1 MIEIWNTFINWFLS
15 IWNTDGFQIIFRIL
29 AIMVLSGFIGLERAS
44 QSKPAGF
51 RTHVLVGISAV
62 LVMLCGTYLH
72 LEYDSDVTRI
82 PAQLLSGIGFLGA
95 GTILR
100 DGFNVR
106 GLTTAASLLIVT
118 CIGLCI
124 GAGFYVA
131 GFFATIFAYFILRK
145 SQLISDKVEHY
156 NDFQLELEV
165 EEPREILQE
174 LQKILQTYK
183 IEIKTM
189 NVYEEGDLKTLK
201 ITGKYRDAI
210 EKNKLILKLLSIKQ
224 IKQVVDI

>member
-1 MIEIWNTFINWFLS
+1 MIDFYNGFI
-15 IWNTDGFQIIFRIL
+15 DGFWSVWYTEWFQILFRII
-29 AIMVLSGFIGLERAS
+29 AIIVLSGFIGLERAS

-51 RTHVLVGISAV
+51 RTHVLVGVSAV

-72 LEYDSDVTRI
+72 LEYGSDVTRI

-124 GAGFYVA
+124 GAGFYAA
-131 GFFATIFAYFILRK
+131 GFFATLFAYFILRK

-156 NDFQLELEV
+156 NDFKLELEV

-174 LQKILQTYK
+174 LQKIVQTYK
-183 IEIKTM
+183 IEVTTM
-189 NVYEEGDLKTLK
+189 NIVDDAEIKTLK

-224 IKQVVDI
+224 IKQVVEI

>member
-1 MIEIWNTFINWFLS
+1 MLEFIHNAYNTFLS
-15 IWNTDGFQIIFRIL
+15 VWNTDSFQIIFRL
-29 AIMVLSGFIGLERAS
+29 VAIAVLSGFIGLERAS

-62 LVMLCGTYLH
+62 IVMLCGVYLH
-72 LEYDSDVTRI
+72 NTSGSDVTRI

-106 GLTTAASLLIVT
+106 GLTTAASLLTVT

-124 GAGFYVA
+124 GAGFYAA
-131 GFFATIFAYFILRK
+131 GFFATILVYFILSR

-156 NDFQLELEV
+156 NDFNLELDV
-165 EEPREILQE
+165 QEPREILNE
-174 LQKILQTYK
+174 LQDILETYK
-183 IEIKTM
+183 IEVKTM
-189 NVYEEGDLKTLK
+189 NIVEDGEITKLK

-210 EKNKLILKLLSIKQ
+210 EKNRLILRLLSIKQ
-224 IKQVVDI
+224 IKQVVEI